1 MELFKWIKLTVRCRV
16 GVPIK
21 YVWVLKWVEGYKWWK
36 WKVKEHQNQTP
47 DLLLI

>member
-1 MELFKWIKLTVRCRV
+1 MELFKWIKLTVKCRV
-16 GVPIK
+16 GVLVK
-21 YVWVLKWVEGYKWWK
+21 YVWVLKWAEGYNWWK